1 MLKIKLISPIGK
13 EKTSKDNNTL
23 AAATDQSLYEA
34 NSDDLDTYD
43 QYQEN
48 DDREHEKD
56 NSSDSES
63 PKDQQYFGP
72 AAWDSS
78 QEDKPEGEED
88 HVTCKPKISASTL
101 TTLTH
106 TSKLPSATPPSPSDS
121 RSIYTNPTTK
131 QSPSSPYQ
139 PSSTYKKETSS
150 KSIKQGLAPSPL
162 VNTSHPSQDK
172 DTSEP
177 INPKF
182 SSKISELS
190 SSKKQLDSNSPK
202 HRNDCDNSSKT
213 PPKTSIRHND
223 QENMTVPAIKYNKA
237 TAKVEELQMLEQ
249 ARYEQQMKEEEEEE
263 ESLSEFAKQLR
274 QASRDYYK
282 RASLNTKQNSSSLKK
297 DNKPGQEI
305 VSQESTSK
313 NEIKP
318 ETSSISFQYP
328 IGTDLVAD
336 ITYKNYSNHDDDD
349 EGWEYTETLTSWED
363 VSLLNETTTKP
374 SPKSREI
381 IKQDKCTEK
390 NLSLNSLQDQPPSMK
405 TSSNKSESPQKQKK
419 LESPDTTSKIPS
431 PKNSPTPKKVA
442 PPTKPKPSS
451 SLHSSGSAS
460 SITKLSEPLD
470 SSDEPMHTKHLPK
483 TFEQKIEFVSK
494 VSPKSEQKID
504 PVSLETKLPSTTEQK
519 ASPLII
525 SSKFSHFNKEKENFE
540 KEKANNIVKNS
551 SLFSKS
557 NEPTAVS
564 PKVSKGGSPTIR
576 TQVDDNLITTSQVGS
591 VSEQIKMSLSDSPT
605 DSPVSSLKD
614 KFEKLAKSQ
623 TPVFQ
628 SKKPD
633 LLKSTQPSQHS
644 DRPQITLQQMRDKS
658 SASKIQTT
666 NADKT
671 NRSPQSTYKEI
682 KSLPKEEEKVNEQ
695 ANETN
700 NNIYLPPPIFDDP
713 NDYRMSTVMD
723 YEDLPLPAE
732 LVEEMEREEDVVV
745 YSPLP
750 PHILEELATK
760 GTYKDHIYYYWL
772 LNILVCFNSCFIS
785 YSN

>member
-13 EKTSKDNNTL
+13 EKTSKHDNIL

-34 NSDDLDTYD
+34 NSDDFDTYD

-72 AAWDSS
+72 AAWDSF
-78 QEDKPEGEED
+78 QEDNPEDEED

-131 QSPSSPYQ
+131 QSPSSLYL
-139 PSSTYKKETSS
+139 PSSTYKKETSN
-150 KSIKQGLAPSPL
+150 SIKQGLPPSPL
-162 VNTSHPSQDK
+162 VSTSHPSQDK

-177 INPKF
+177 VNRK
-182 SSKISELS
+182 SSSIISELS

-202 HRNDCDNSSKT
+202 HRNGRDNSSKT
-213 PPKTSIRHND
+213 APKTSIRHDD
-223 QENMTVPAIKYNKA
+223 QENMTVPGIKYNKA
-237 TAKVEELQMLEQ
+237 TAKVEELQMLEL

-274 QASRDYYK
+274 QASKDYYK
-282 RASLNTKQNSSSLKK
+282 RASKQNSSSLKK
-297 DNKPGQEI
+297 DNKIGKEI
-305 VSQESTSK
+305 VGQESTSK

-336 ITYKNYSNHDDDD
+336 ITYKNYSNNDDDD

-381 IKQDKCTEK
+381 IKQDQCTEK
-390 NLSLNSLQDQPPSMK
+390 NISLNSLQDQPPSMK

-419 LESPDTTSKIPS
+419 SESPDTTSKIS
-431 PKNSPTPKKVA
+431 LPKNSPTPKKFA

-451 SLHSSGSAS
+451 IPRSSGSAS
-460 SITKLSEPLD
+460 SITKFPEPLD
-470 SSDEPMHTKHLPK
+470 SSDKPMHTKHLPK
-483 TFEQKIEFVSK
+483 TFEQKIESVSK
-494 VSPKSEQKID
+494 VSPKSEQRVD
-504 PVSLETKLPSTTEQK
+504 PVSMETKLPSTTEQK
-519 ASPLII
+519 ASPLTI
-525 SSKFSHFNKEKENFE
+525 SSKFSCFNKEKEDFE
-540 KEKANNIVKNS
+540 KEKANNTVKSS

-557 NEPTAVS
+557 SEPTAVS
-564 PKVSKGGSPTIR
+564 PKVSKGGSPSVR
-576 TQVDDNLITTSQVGS
+576 TQVDDKLIATSQVGS
-591 VSEQIKMSLSDSPT
+591 VSEQIKMSLSDSPAE
-605 DSPVSSLKD
+605 SPVLSLKD

-623 TPVFQ
+623 TPVFH
-628 SKKPD
+628 SKKPN
-633 LLKSTQPSQHS
+633 LLKSTQPIQLS
-644 DRPQITLQQMRDKS
+644 DRPQITLQQLKDMS
-658 SASKIQTT
+658 SDSKIQTT

-671 NRSPQSTYKEI
+671 NMSPQSTYKEI
-682 KSLPKEEEKVNEQ
+682 KSLPKEEEVNEQ
-695 ANETN
+695 VNETSD
-700 NNIYLPPPIFDDP
+700 NIYLPPPIFDDP
-713 NDYRMSTVMD
+713 NDYRMSIVMD

-745 YSPLP
+745 CSPLPP
-750 PHILEELATK
+750 PHILEELATE
-760 GTYKDHIYYYWL
+760 GTLKI
-772 LNILVCFNSCFIS
+772 VFIIG
-785 YSN
+785 Y